1 MKVQNQV
8 SFKQHVFEF
17 PLNEMSTLYMPD
29 LFFEPSSAI
38 SIEEQEET
46 EDFEEAPCSSS
57 SRPVSVPGLID
68 FYLPRMLFNC
78 MSCHVTNMM
87 RSEFQLI

>member
-29 LFFEPSSAI
+29 LHFEPSSAI

-46 EDFEEAPCSSS
+46 EDIHAGPNN
-57 SRPVSVPGLID
+57 SRPVSVPG
-68 FYLPRMLFNC
+68 N
-78 MSCHVTNMM
+78 TK
-87 RSEFQLI
+87 